1 MLELENVN
9 SFYDKSHILHDV
21 SFKIDK
27 GKIVGL
33 LGRNGVGKSTTLKSI
48 MGIVTPRSGSITF
61 EGRKI
66 SGSKSFQVARAGVG
80 YVPEDRRVLP
90 TLTVRQNLLIGM
102 KAGKDGKKEGEW
114 TVDKVYHFFPRLK
127 ERDGFRAG
135 SLSGGEQQMLT
146 IGRTLMGNPKLVL
159 IDEPTEGLAPQI
171 VEVVVSVIRQIH
183 EAGVSILLVEQSMEV
198 IMGLVESLIVM
209 NKGEVVFAGTPDL
222 LQSSPEII
230 GKYLEV

>member
-1 MLELENVN
+1 
-9 SFYDKSHILHDV
+9 
-21 SFKIDK
+21 
-27 GKIVGL
+27 
-33 LGRNGVGKSTTLKSI
+33 
-48 MGIVTPRSGSITF
+48 
-61 EGRKI
+61 
-66 SGSKSFQVARAGVG
+66 VARAGVG

-114 TVDKVYHFFPRLK
+114 TVDKVYDIFPRLK

-146 IGRTLMGNPKLVL
+146 IGRTLMGNPRLIL

-209 NKGEVVFAGTPDL
+209 NKGEVVFAGTPDA
-222 LQSSPEII
+222 LQASPEII
-230 GKYLEV
+230 EKYLEV